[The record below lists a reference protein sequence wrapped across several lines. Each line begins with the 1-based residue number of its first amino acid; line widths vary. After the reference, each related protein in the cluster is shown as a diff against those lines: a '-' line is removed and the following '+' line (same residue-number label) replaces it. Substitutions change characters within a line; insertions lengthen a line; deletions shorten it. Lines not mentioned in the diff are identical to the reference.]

1 MKEGGEMGKLMRV
14 NMSELKVSIEEM
26 PKEYQGLGGRGLT
39 SGIISR
45 EVPPLTDPLGK
56 ENKLIFSAGIL
67 AATTVPNNSRLSVG
81 AKSPLTNTIKEANS
95 GGAAAQKLARLGLQA
110 VVIEGCAKELI
121 SLKIDKNGATFIPA
135 ASYKGLGNY
144 GVIERLR
151 KEFGNTIAIISIGPA
166 GEWGLKVSSVT
177 VTTPDFYPRV
187 AARGGLGAVMGSK
200 NLKAVVIDDTN
211 IDKVEIKDR
220 AKFREESTAL
230 SKGILSHPLIG
241 ILKELG
247 TACLVLMMNAYGCLA
262 TKNYSVGQ
270 FQGAEKISGEHMAEL
285 MKKRP
290 KGQPVHRCMEGCIIN
305 CSNVF
310 TDEKGEIIVSGLEYE
325 TIGLVG
331 SNCMIDD
338 IDIVAQINRICND
351 VGVDTMDVG
360 GAIAVAM
367 EAGLLSWGDGKT
379 ALNWV
384 KEIAVRSDKGLM
396 IGNGCKFTGEKLG
409 VKRIPHVKGQCLA
422 AYDPRGLKGT
432 GVTYATSTMGAD
444 HTCGNAIPN
453 PANPAYNPGAPTGQG
468 PVSQF
473 LQSYFA
479 AIDSL
484 GICLFASLPLLDI
497 PPLQKNLIACVSA
510 KLGTPLD
517 ENYLIHLGFSVLR
530 AERTFNEAVGFKRED
545 DRLPRFF
552 LEEKLQPSGNVFD
565 VPVEEI
571 DNVYKF

>member
-1 MKEGGEMGKLMRV
+1 MGKIMRV
-14 NMSELKVSIEEM
+14 NMSELKISIEET

-39 SGIISR
+39 SQIISR
-45 EVPPLTDPLGK
+45 EVNPKADPLEI
-56 ENKLIFSAGIL
+56 ENKLIFSPGIL
-67 AATTVPNNSRLSVG
+67 AGTAVPNSGRLSVG

-110 VVIEGCAKELI
+110 VVIEGRAKELT
-121 SLKIDKNGATFIPA
+121 SLKIDKNGATFIPTNLL
-135 ASYKGLGNY
+135 YKDLGNY
-144 GVIERLR
+144 KLIEGLR
-151 KEFGNTIAIISIGPA
+151 KEFGDKIAIISIGPA
-166 GEWGLKVSSVT
+166 GEMKLKAASVA
-177 VTTPDFYPRV
+177 VTTPDFHIRV

-200 NLKAVVIDDTN
+200 NLKVVIIDDADSDRVEVK
-211 IDKVEIKDR
+211 DKK
-220 AKFREESTAL
+220 KFREESTAL
-230 SKGILSHPLIG
+230 SKGIMSHPLIG
-241 ILKELG
+241 VFKELG
-247 TACLVLMMNAYGCLA
+247 TACLVMMMNAYGCLA
-262 TKNYSVGQ
+262 TKNYSFGQ
-270 FQGAEKISGEHMAEL
+270 FNGAEKISGEHMVEL

-290 KGQPVHRCMEGCIIN
+290 NGQHVHRCMDGCIIN
-305 CSNVF
+305 CSNIF

-331 SNCMIDD
+331 SNCMIND
-338 IDIVAQINRICND
+338 IDIIAQINQVCND

-379 ALNWV
+379 TLNLV
-384 KEIAVRSDKGLM
+384 KEIIKRSDKGLM
-396 IGNGCKFTGEKLG
+396 IGNGCKFTGQKLG

-453 PANPAYNPGAPTGQG
+453 PANPAYNPSAPTGQG

-484 GICLFASLPLLDI
+484 GLCLFASLPLLDI
-497 PPLQKNLIACVSA
+497 PELQKHLISCVSA
-510 KLGTPLD
+510 KLGTPLN
-517 ENYLIHLGFSVLR
+517 ENYLTNLGVSVLKT
-530 AERTFNEAVGFKRED
+530 ERKFNEAVGYKKED

-552 LEEKLQPSGNVFD
+552 LEEKLLPSGNIFD

-571 DNVYKF
+571 DSVYKF